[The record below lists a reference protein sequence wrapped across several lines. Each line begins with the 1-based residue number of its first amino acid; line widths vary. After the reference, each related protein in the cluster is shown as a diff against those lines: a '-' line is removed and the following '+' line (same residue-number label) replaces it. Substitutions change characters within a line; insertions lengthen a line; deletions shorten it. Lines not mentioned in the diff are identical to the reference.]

1 MLWYNINIRRIL
13 QDAFIVLAYKAL
25 YLLDAQKEPAAAK
38 PFSFGVGDEEM
49 YKCLPGE
56 GSVKGVYARQKARD
70 AEIQE
75 RIWKMRVD
83 KMLYWFENE
92 RPIEEMTANLK
103 INIE

>member
-1 MLWYNINIRRIL
+1 
-13 QDAFIVLAYKAL
+13 
-25 YLLDAQKEPAAAK
+25 
-38 PFSFGVGDEEM
+38 M
-49 YKCLPGE
+49 YLPGE
-56 GSVKGVYARQKARD
+56 DGVRGVYARKKARD

-83 KMLYWFENE
+83 KLLYWFENE

>member
-1 MLWYNINIRRIL
+1 M
-13 QDAFIVLAYKAL
+13 
-25 YLLDAQKEPAAAK
+25 DAQKEPAAAK

-49 YKCLPGE
+49 NKYLSG
-56 GSVKGVYARQKARD
+56 GDSVRGVYARQKARD